1 MTTAN
6 TVRATDW
13 RAVGLFLL
21 IAFGGSWLIAGL
33 FRLLGGK
40 LTGDVLSAAVG
51 VPYMMVP
58 MVAAFIVQKRVKRE
72 PVAGLLGINLKLNR
86 WWLAA
91 WLGPLG
97 ITLAA
102 LGISLLL
109 PGIRFSTEMAGLFE
123 RFGGLI
129 PAARAEE
136 MRAAVSRLPVHPF
149 WLLIGQGLIASVT
162 VNAVAGFGEELGWR
176 GLLWRELRGFG
187 FWRASW
193 LIGLIWGIWHLPLV
207 LQGLNYRSDPIAG
220 IGMMTAWCILLS
232 PLFSYIRLRT
242 GSVIGAAVFHGSF
255 NAFRG
260 LALIMATGGSDLL
273 VGVSGLA
280 GFVVLTVLNLLI
292 FAVGRP
298 SKPTP
303 EED

>member
-1 MTTAN
+1 MRTE
-6 TVRATDW
+6 RASQTTDW
-13 RAVGLFLL
+13 RAIGLYLL
-21 IAFGGSWLIAGL
+21 IAYGGSWLIAGL
-33 FRLLGGK
+33 FRLLGGR
-40 LTGDVLSAAVG
+40 LTGDMMSAAVG
-51 VPYMMVP
+51 VPYMLVP
-58 MVAAFIVQKRVKRE
+58 MVAAYIVQKRTRRE
-72 PVAGLLGINLKLNR
+72 PVAGPLGISFKLNW

-102 LGISLLL
+102 LGVSLLL
-109 PGIRFSTEMAGLFE
+109 PGIRFSPELAGLFE
-123 RFGGLI
+123 RYGDIL
-129 PAARAEE
+129 PAEQIGQFQ
-136 MRAAVSRLPVHPF
+136 AALERLPIHPF
-149 WLLIGQGLIASVT
+149 WLLVAQGLIASIT

-187 FWRASW
+187 FWGAS
-193 LIGLIWGIWHLPLV
+193 LLTGLVWGIWHLPLV

-242 GSVIGAAVFHGSF
+242 GSVIGAAIFHGSF

-260 LALIMATGGSDLL
+260 LALIMTTGGSDLL

-280 GFVVLTVLNLLI
+280 GFAVLAVLNLLI
-292 FAVGRP
+292 LAVGRP
-298 SKPTP
+298 SVPTLK
-303 EED
+303 ED

>member
-1 MTTAN
+1 MKAAAAQ
-6 TVRATDW
+6 ATDW
-13 RAVGLFLL
+13 RAVRLFLL

-51 VPYMMVP
+51 VPYMLVP
-58 MVAAFIVQKRVKRE
+58 MAAAYVVQKRTKRE
-72 PVAGLLGINLKLNR
+72 PVAGPLGISFKLNW

-102 LGISLLL
+102 LGVSLLL

-123 RFGGLI
+123 RFEGLM

-149 WLLIGQGLIASVT
+149 WLLVAQGLFASIT

-187 FWRASW
+187 FWRASMFT
-193 LIGLIWGIWHLPLV
+193 GLIWGIWHLPLV
-207 LQGLNYRSDPIAG
+207 LQGLNYRSNPIAG
-220 IGMMTAWCILLS
+220 VGMMTAWCILLS

-242 GSVIGAAVFHGSF
+242 GSVIGAAIFHGSF

-260 LALIMATGGSDLL
+260 LALIMTTGGSDLL

-280 GFVVLTVLNLLI
+280 GFIVLVVLNLLVL
-292 FAVGRP
+292 AVGRP
-298 SKPTP
+298 NKPTP
-303 EED
+303 KED